1 MFDRLAPRLCLAA
14 LLSLMAFV
22 PQAFAQQQQPT
33 GNANVNTQQ
42 FQDWE
47 VICPQDAS
55 QGPCTM
61 NQIIT
66 NADSNQP
73 MMRVVIANPPQ
84 IDNPVMTFLMP
95 LGVRLAPGLQ
105 LSVDNGKPVQ
115 FPYQVCQQQGCRA
128 DLPLQPSLLQS
139 LRGGTTATLSLIAPN
154 GQRMDT
160 DISLM
165 GFTDA
170 MSQI

>member
-1 MFDRLAPRLCLAA
+1 MFDRLAPRLYLAVLLA
-14 LLSLMAFV
+14 LLAFA
-22 PQAFAQQQQPT
+22 PQAFAQQQPT
-33 GNANVNTQQ
+33 GNANVDTQQ
-42 FQDWE
+42 FQDWQ

-61 NQIIT
+61 NQVIT
-66 NADSNQP
+66 NTENDQP

-84 IDNPVMTFLMP
+84 ADSPVMTFLLP

-105 LSVDNGKPVQ
+105 LSVDNGEPVQ

-128 DLPLQPSLLQS
+128 DVPLQSSLLQS
-139 LRGGTTATLSLIAPN
+139 LRGGTSATLSLIAPD
-154 GQRMDT
+154 GQRMDLN
-160 DISLM
+160 ISLM

-170 MSQI
+170 MAQI

>member
-22 PQAFAQQQQPT
+22 PQAFAQQQPT

-61 NQIIT
+61 NQVIN

-105 LSVDNGKPVQ
+105 LSVGGGEPVQ

-154 GQRMDT
+154 DQRMDV